1 MPMCRL
7 EVTSC
12 PALQVQICLVF
23 YQSLLMYSGN
33 TVVASV
39 DVSYSVYFFLLSLD
53 ILRPRRQELLNSE
66 MSTAVEYQRQL
77 IPEVDSF
84 LCASDYSF

>member
-1 MPMCRL
+1 M
-7 EVTSC
+7 
-12 PALQVQICLVF
+12 QVVPRHTQANTHTNKILRIHKAEF
-23 YQSLLMYSGN
+23 SEWAAIL